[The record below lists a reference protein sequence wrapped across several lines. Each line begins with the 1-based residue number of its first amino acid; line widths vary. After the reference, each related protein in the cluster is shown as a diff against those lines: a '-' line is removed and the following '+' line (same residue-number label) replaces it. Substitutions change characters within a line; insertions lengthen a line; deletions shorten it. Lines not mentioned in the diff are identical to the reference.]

1 MYNSQ
6 IAFFFKLI
14 LFLYFTSSG
23 DELYIF
29 HLYFAAFVFIIH

>member
-14 LFLYFTSSG
+14 LFLYFTSFG
-23 DELYIF
+23 AEVYIF
-29 HLYFAAFVFIIH
+29 HLYFAAFVFIIP

>member
-6 IAFFFKLI
+6 IAFFKLI
-14 LFLYFTSSG
+14 LFLFFTSSG

-29 HLYFAAFVFIIH
+29 HLYFAAFVFIIP